1 MEATPSPLDRLLL
14 LERDIEQLQAQTA
27 RPAPPPGPPGE
38 TPARRPW
45 PVDELL
51 LTRLVRRSPQALAA
65 YQAPAEL
72 TPTAQRGLRLTVA
85 ETDSVFQLCELTSG
99 DAVVWVQA
107 DPPSWLWGSESFQQ
121 IFPSPEGLEG
131 SQDLVLQ
138 TLPVFKPVER
148 GQRWTLFSPGQM
160 VPRHSP
166 FPEQEKQ
173 MMLLRRL
180 ENLERRVSQQM
191 TRQESELNELRS
203 QLRVQQ
209 DLLSRLL
216 RISETQP

>member
-1 MEATPSPLDRLLL
+1 MEAIPTPLDRLLQ
-14 LERDIEQLQAQTA
+14 LERDIEQLQAHTA
-27 RPAPPPGPPGE
+27 RPSPPPEPPGQY
-38 TPARRPW
+38 PARRPW

-51 LTRLVRRSPQALAA
+51 LTRLVRRSPEALAA

-72 TPTAQRGLRLTVA
+72 TPTAQHGLRLTVA
-85 ETDSVFQLCELTSG
+85 ETDSLFQLCELTGG
-99 DAVVWVQA
+99 DAVVWVKA
-107 DPPSWLWGSESFQQ
+107 DPPSWVWQSETFQQ
-121 IFPSPEGLEG
+121 IFPRPEGLED
-131 SQDLVLQ
+131 SHDLVLQ
-138 TLPVFKPVER
+138 SLPVFKPVVR

-160 VPRHSP
+160 VPRHRP

-191 TRQESELNELRS
+191 TRHESELNELRS
-203 QLRVQQ
+203 QLQVQQ

>member
-1 MEATPSPLDRLLL
+1 MSATPSPFDRLLQ

-27 RPAPPPGPPGE
+27 RPAPPQAPQSE
-38 TPARRPW
+38 TPARKPW
-45 PVDELL
+45 PVDEIL

-85 ETDSVFQLCELTSG
+85 ETDSAFQLCELISG

-107 DPPSWLWGSESFQQ
+107 DAPSWVWKSETFQH
-121 IFPSPEGLEG
+121 IFPNPEGFEV

-138 TLPVFKPVER
+138 SLPIFKPVVR
-148 GQRWTLFSPGQM
+148 GQRWTLFSPGQLA
-160 VPRHSP
+160 PLHRP

-173 MMLLRRL
+173 AMLLRRL
-180 ENLERRVSQQM
+180 ENLERRVSRQM
-191 TRQESELNELRS
+191 TRQESELNELRTE
-203 QLRVQQ
+203 LRTQQ
-209 DLLSRLL
+209 NLLSCLL
-216 RISETQP
+216 RISDSQS

>member
-1 MEATPSPLDRLLL
+1 MAATPSPLNRLLQ

-27 RPAPPPGPPGE
+27 RPAPPPDSPGE
-38 TPARRPW
+38 SPARRLW
-45 PVDELL
+45 PVDEIL
-51 LTRLVRRSPQALAA
+51 LTRLVRRTPQALAA

-72 TPTAQRGLRLTVA
+72 TLTPQRGLRLSVA

-107 DPPSWLWGSESFQQ
+107 DPPSWLWGSESFHQ
-121 IFPSPEGLEG
+121 IFQRPEGLEG
-131 SQDLVLQ
+131 SQNLVLQ
-138 TLPVFKPVER
+138 SLPVFKPVVR
-148 GQRWTLFSPGQM
+148 GHRWTLFSPGQM
-160 VPRHSP
+160 VPRHRS

-173 MMLLRRL
+173 TMLLRRL
-180 ENLERRVSQQM
+180 EKLERRVSQQM

-216 RISETQP
+216 RISDTQP

>member
-1 MEATPSPLDRLLL
+1 MSATPSPLDRLLQ

-27 RPAPPPGPPGE
+27 RPAPPQAPHGE
-38 TPARRPW
+38 TQARRPW

-107 DPPSWLWGSESFQQ
+107 DPPSWVWESENFQQ
-121 IFPSPEGLEG
+121 IFPRPDGLEG

-138 TLPVFKPVER
+138 SLPVFKPVVR
-148 GQRWTLFSPGQM
+148 SQRWTLFSPGQM
-160 VPRHSP
+160 VPRHRP

-173 MMLLRRL
+173 TMLLRRL

-191 TRQESELNELRS
+191 TRQECELNELRS

-209 DLLSRLL
+209 DLLSRML
-216 RISETQP
+216 RISETQS